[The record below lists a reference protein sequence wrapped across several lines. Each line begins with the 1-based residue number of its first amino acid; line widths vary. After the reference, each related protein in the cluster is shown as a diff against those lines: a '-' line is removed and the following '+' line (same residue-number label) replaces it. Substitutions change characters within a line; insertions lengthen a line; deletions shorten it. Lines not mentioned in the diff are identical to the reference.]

1 MSASNTPTIHNS
13 ARYGEIAPSVLMCG
27 DPLRAKYIA
36 ENFLENARQ
45 YNALRGMF
53 GFTGTWKGK
62 TVSVQGHGMGCP
74 SMGIY
79 SYELFQFYDV
89 ERIVR
94 LGTCGA
100 YHADTRIG
108 ELIIARAACTD
119 SNFGYQYGEGFAD
132 PLTGSAPDREADPAL
147 VEKAIRGAS
156 ESGIPALCG
165 KVFSSDV
172 FYAPAGSQSKW
183 EGPDVL
189 AAEMEVHALYT
200 NARYCNRQALGL
212 LMVTD
217 NLATG
222 ERLAPELRQVGFD
235 KATALALD
243 II

>member
-1 MSASNTPTIHNS
+1 MSAADTPTIHNS

-27 DPLRAKYIA
+27 DPLRARYIA
-36 ENFLENARQ
+36 ENFLQDASQ
-45 YNALRGMF
+45 YNALRGML

-62 TVSVQGHGMGCP
+62 RVSVQGHGMGAP

-89 ERIVR
+89 QRIVR

-100 YHADTRIG
+100 YHAPTRIG
-108 ELIIARAACTD
+108 ELIIAQAACTD
-119 SNFGYQYGEGFAD
+119 SSFGYQYGEGFTD
-132 PLTGSAPDREADPAL
+132 PFTGSAPDREADPAL
-147 VEKAIRGAS
+147 VEKAVREAS
-156 ESGIPALCG
+156 GSGIPVLCG

-172 FYAPAGSQSKW
+172 FYAPEGAQSRW

-189 AAEMEVHALYT
+189 AVEMEVHSLYT
-200 NARYCNRQALGL
+200 NARHCGRQALGL

-235 KATALALD
+235 RATALALD